1 MAETLFIALIFRSSR
16 FVFKLMLAKE
26 KMFRVLK
33 GTNYFSMSDLTD
45 MPVHIRFRLSALWTS
60 LMLCYIY
67 CDYFHLF
74 VPGHIESLIQ
84 GKSVGGPISPAKLV
98 AFAVMMSIPALMVA
112 LSLILPSRWSRMLN
126 IAFGILYTLIMIA
139 VASMSIGEWYIFY
152 SYFALIEIALSV
164 TITIMAWRWPKTV

>member
-1 MAETLFIALIFRSSR
+1 M
-16 FVFKLMLAKE
+16 
-26 KMFRVLK
+26 
-33 GTNYFSMSDLTD
+33 NDNTD
-45 MPVHIRFRLSALWTS
+45 IPVPIRLRLSALWTA
-60 LMLCYIY
+60 LMLCYMY

-74 VPGHIESLIQ
+74 VPGHIEALIQ
-84 GKSVGGPISPAKLV
+84 GKSVGGPISPAKLL

-152 SYFALIEIALSV
+152 LYFAAIEIALSV
-164 TITIMAWRWPKTV
+164 TITILAWRWPRTV